1 MLADFTHRIIEDHIR
16 AGRLSPGARGMRRI
30 DQALRQHNEANTL
43 DPSDPEFLIDPHH
56 AQGAARLAL
65 RLADHLIPPGCT
77 VTLTD
82 AVPGYEPSNQTYAVS
97 PSQVEA
103 AMEHLR
109 QVTGDD
115 ISGAAVCA
123 ALPWEHDAEDW
134 ADADGAA

>member
-1 MLADFTHRIIEDHIR
+1 MIADFTQHVIEDHIR

-30 DQALRQHNEANTL
+30 DQALRQYNNANAL

-65 RLADHLIPPGCT
+65 RLADHAIPPGCT

-82 AVPGYEPSNQTYAVS
+82 AVPGYEPSSSSYAVS

-103 AMEHLR
+103 ALEHLR
-109 QVTGDD
+109 AVTGDD
-115 ISGAAVCA
+115 ISADAVVA
-123 ALPWEHDAEDW
+123 ALPWEHDLDV
-134 ADADGAA
+134 DGAA

>member
-1 MLADFTHRIIEDHIR
+1 MLADFTHRVIEDHIR
-16 AGRLSPGARGMRRI
+16 AGRLSPGARTMRS
-30 DQALRQHNEANTL
+30 DVALRQYNDANAL
-43 DPSDPEFLIDPHH
+43 SPADAEFLVDPAH

-65 RLADHLIPPGCT
+65 RLADHLIPPGC
-77 VTLTD
+77 VITLTD

-115 ISGAAVCA
+115 ISADAVVA
-123 ALPWEHDAEDW
+123 ALPWEHDLDV
-134 ADADGAA
+134 DGAA